1 MSRRASAALPGSSWN
16 PSNTAH
22 TGPSSPRSS
31 AADSR
36 SDAYSGEASSA
47 HNAAGRLSR
56 LASDSVASGN
66 RELLRTVRVSRMRW
80 FGYPV
85 PGQRLG
91 QSVLEGRRLEA
102 KLTACALDDIAGVPA
117 RIRAVRTCALGQ
129 VVKRHGMQPR
139 RHTEGARDAF
149 DEGAQADVLERH
161 VVRLAHR
168 VLPQVA
174 GERAREPD
182 DLDPGHVGTAL
193 VCLRRHEQRPPVG
206 DALDV

>member
-36 SDAYSGEASSA
+36 SDAYSGESSSA
-47 HNAAGRLSR
+47 HHTACRLSR
-56 LASDSVASGN
+56 LASVSVASGN

-91 QSVLEGRRLEA
+91 QSVLEGRPLEY
-102 KLTACALDDIAGVPA
+102 KLPAGALDDVAGVPA

-129 VVKRHGMQPR
+129 VVKLHGMQPR
-139 RHTEGARDAF
+139 LHTETERASF
-149 DEGAQADVLERH
+149 YEGAQSARPGPAAGCPAD
-161 VVRLAHR
+161 
-168 VLPQVA
+168 
-174 GERAREPD
+174 
-182 DLDPGHVGTAL
+182 
-193 VCLRRHEQRPPVG
+193 RRPAQHCHHG
-206 DALDV
+206 